1 MGRILAIDLGDRR
14 VGLAVSDESALV
26 ALGAGVY
33 HRKGTRDDI
42 NAIINRSRE
51 LECTEIVVGL
61 PKNMNGTLGP
71 RALKSMEFAK
81 ELENRTGLQVRLWDE
96 RLTTME
102 AERLMIDADVSR
114 RRRKQVIDEAAA
126 ILILEGYL
134 ASRRI

>member
-14 VGLAVSDESALV
+14 VGLAVSDESAIV

-42 NAIINRSRE
+42 DAIVNRSHE
-51 LECTEIVVGL
+51 LDCTEIVVGL

-71 RALKSMEFAK
+71 RALKSMEFAQ
-81 ELENRTGLQVRLWDE
+81 ELERRSGLQVRLWDE

-114 RRRKQVIDEAAA
+114 KRRKQVIDEAAA